1 MKYYDLDKQAENKD
15 GYFKNA
21 RKSFSQFGAYIGK
34 DKKMIPVVFIM
45 VLLNSVAGILTPFFV
60 AKGIDQYIA
69 SSDIAGLG
77 RIILLLIAIYIMTA
91 GIGYFQTRLI
101 GAISQRTLLR
111 LRASIFEKLQSL
123 PIAFFHENKAGDLM
137 SRINNDT
144 DKLSQLLNETVPQFA
159 GNFFVIF
166 GIGIFVFTL
175 NWKLAIVLLFAT
187 LVVTIVTRIL
197 SPIIERMNKKS
208 SAALGHLSAGIQ
220 ESLSNFKVVVAFNRR
235 NYFEDTLRQNNAKNY
250 KANIKS
256 GLANKILEPI
266 YEFAG
271 AFSQLAVLLFG
282 IYFISTGQLTI
293 GLLIGFLAYG
303 QRFYDPLR
311 YIAAMMG
318 SIQTA
323 LASWSRVRNILKLES
338 HLKVMPAT
346 EAADGGASHDSW
358 LLEFRDVSF
367 GYEDEEDKSEEKN
380 SSDSEAPAA
389 KVGKLVLDNI
399 SLHLEKNKTYALVG
413 PTGGGKTTMAGLMT
427 RLHEPTNGTI
437 YFKNRDIRTYT
448 PAELGKSIGVILQDP
463 FLFTGTVGENIRY
476 GNHDLDAMTDEDLRA
491 VMEKKGLLHLLDR
504 FEDGLKSTVNDSSE
518 NISIGQK
525 QLISFIRILL
535 REPELLIM
543 DEATANIDTVT
554 EQVLT
559 DIIDKLPKETTKVI
573 IAHRLNTIREADEI
587 FFVNGGKAERTTDFE
602 DALKKIHSSKRAS

>member
-1 MKYYDLDKQAENKD
+1 MKYYDLDKQSESKE
-15 GYFKNA
+15 GYIKNA
-21 RKSFSQFGAYIGK
+21 KKSFAQFSQYIAN
-34 DKKMIPVVFIM
+34 DKKKILPVFILI
-45 VLLNSVAGILTPFFV
+45 LLNSAAGVLTPYFV

-69 SSDIAGLG
+69 TSDIGGLG
-77 RIILLLIAIYIMTA
+77 RIIILLISVYVTTA
-91 GIGYFQTRLI
+91 AIGYFQTRII
-101 GAISQRTLLR
+101 GGISQRTLFR

-166 GIGIFVFTL
+166 GIGIFVFVL
-175 NWKLAIVLLFAT
+175 NWKLAIVLLFST
-187 LVVTIVTRIL
+187 LIVTIITRIL
-197 SPIIERMNKKS
+197 GPIIEDLNKKS
-208 SAALGHLSAGIQ
+208 SAALGHLSASVQ
-220 ESLSNFKVVVAFNRR
+220 ESLSNFKVIVAFNRR
-235 NYFEDTLRQNNAKNY
+235 NYFEESLRQDNEKNY
-250 KANIKS
+250 KAYVRT
-256 GLANKILEPI
+256 GFANRILEPI

-271 AFSQLAVLLFG
+271 AISQLAVLLFG
-282 IYFISTGQLTI
+282 VYFISTGHLTI

-318 SIQTA
+318 TIQGA
-323 LASWSRVRNILKLES
+323 LASWSRIRNILKLES
-338 HLKVMPAT
+338 HLKVMSEEEANEAEHVSGGAT
-346 EAADGGASHDSW
+346 SEAAKDW
-358 LLEFRDVSF
+358 LLEFRNVSF
-367 GYEDEEDKSEEKN
+367 GYEDG
-380 SSDSEAPAA
+380 AT
-389 KVGKLVLDNI
+389 VLDGI

-413 PTGGGKTTMAGLMT
+413 PTGGGKTTTAGLMT
-427 RLHEPTNGTI
+427 RLHDPVQGAV
-437 YFKNRDIRTYT
+437 YFKGRDIRTYT
-448 PAELGKSIGVILQDP
+448 PAELGESIGVILQDP
-463 FLFTGTVGENIRY
+463 FLFSGTVGENIRY
-476 GNHDLDAMTDEDLRA
+476 GNHALDTMTDEDLQA

-504 FEDGLKSTVNDSSE
+504 FEDGLKSPVNDTSE
-518 NISIGQK
+518 NISLGQK

-554 EQVLT
+554 EQILT
-559 DIIDKLPKETTKVI
+559 DIIDRLPKETTKVI

-602 DALKKIHSSKRAS
+602 DALKKIHGSKRVS